1 MASTT
6 LFRLAT
12 RVARPASVASRV
24 AVRSSLPVRTAPST
38 FVAANTFSTSSK
50 RLSGGHEEE
59 TYEEFSA
66 RYVVIQLS
74 FVLGLGGRSARRTT
88 QAALLCHSGLAALIQ
103 TIYFAESG
111 C

>member
-12 RVARPASVASRV
+12 RVARPASVASRI
-24 AVRSSLPVRTAPST
+24 AVRSSLPVRTTPSA
-38 FVAANTFSTSSK
+38 FAAANTFSTSSK

-66 RYVVIQLS
+66 RYAAIPLS
-74 FVLGLGGRSARRTT
+74 LALWVGTTFCSSKPPKLLGPAILGLVT
-88 QAALLCHSGLAALIQ
+88 LI
-103 TIYFAESG
+103 
-111 C
+111 